1 MDDEQRKLRDEHYKL
16 FIKEETAWKG
26 MYDMYIEGEFI
37 KRELKEILYM
47 IGKLMQSILTPV
59 DIHRIIITHDDKTI
73 ICHIGLVHPLFDFD
87 VSLITRTPALF
98 DFNTVYG
105 VIDSIEKDLLQKH
118 DVLEEHI
125 NSLRDNTAVFNN
137 IIMGFPTD

>member
-1 MDDEQRKLRDEHYKL
+1 
-16 FIKEETAWKG
+16 
-26 MYDMYIEGEFI
+26 MYIELKSI

-59 DIHRIIITHDDKTI
+59 DIHRIIIMHDDKTI
-73 ICHIGLVHPLFDFD
+73 ICPIGVVPPLFVFD

-105 VIDSIEKDLLQKH
+105 VIDSIEKDLLQKQ